1 MKKHEREAKQE
12 ELATR
17 VLLEVEKAIENA
29 DFKEATRLMKLYN
42 QLDKGW

>member
-17 VLLEVEKAIENA
+17 VLLEVEKAIDAA
-29 DFKEATRLMKLYN
+29 DFKEAIRLMKLYN

>member
-12 ELATR
+12 ELASR
-17 VLLEVEKAIENA
+17 VLLEVEKAIDKG
-29 DFKEATRLMKLYN
+29 DFKESIRLMKLYN

>member
-17 VLLEVEKAIENA
+17 VLLEVEKAVDTG

-42 QLDKGW
+42 QLDRGW